1 MFLHKEDRRLL
12 LDIITTVSNISGVR
26 TDIIEKDYYVTL
38 ILRELS
44 ETSLPAVF
52 KGGTS
57 LSKAH
62 HVLNRFSED
71 IDITFTEHLGES
83 RRRKLKYDMMK
94 PIAEK
99 LGLTIRNW
107 DQIESDRNLNHYDFC
122 YDSVLDDG
130 ISPISK
136 YVKVETS
143 LMSFSFPTEI
153 KPIDNYI
160 YSAIG
165 DTQRDMMREY
175 ELEPFD
181 MRVQSLSR
189 TVVDKAF
196 ALCDY
201 YLLNKP
207 ERNARHLYDLYKM
220 KDCVSF
226 DNEMKELVREVR
238 EHRLTLGNAIAPAA
252 DPSVD
257 IAALADELIS
267 REFYR
272 KDYDNTT
279 VLMISDSIPYDVV
292 IENYKQMVNALFLK
306 QK

>member
-1 MFLHKEDRRLL
+1 
-12 LDIITTVSNISGVR
+12 
-26 TDIIEKDYYVTL
+26 
-38 ILRELS
+38 
-44 ETSLPAVF
+44 
-52 KGGTS
+52 
-57 LSKAH
+57 
-62 HVLNRFSED
+62 
-71 IDITFTEHLGES
+71 
-83 RRRKLKYDMMK
+83 
-94 PIAEK
+94 
-99 LGLTIRNW
+99 
-107 DQIESDRNLNHYDFC
+107 
-122 YDSVLDDG
+122 
-130 ISPISK
+130 
-136 YVKVETS
+136 
-143 LMSFSFPTEI
+143 
-153 KPIDNYI
+153 
-160 YSAIG
+160 
-165 DTQRDMMREY
+165 MMREY

-207 ERNARHLYDLYKM
+207 ERNARHLYDLYK
-220 KDCVSF
+220 
-226 DNEMKELVREVR
+226 MKELVREVR